1 MKERVLRLCKRLNNF
16 SLDELIVISE
26 LDSEFL
32 NSILNELVD
41 EGFLN
46 RVGTKYLYNRI
57 EKTKHTISMQTP
69 FFDYYT
75 NEVID
80 LIIRSFCSKLPI
92 EIVENIVQVS
102 ENSLIKFY
110 SFFRDKL
117 YLEQLK
123 ELNDFYSKNPKMPRH
138 QTYFNKPISFYI
150 YGKTVYVTEKEFSK
164 QNEIVH
170 SKSEIKEFK
179 KVYSY
184 LKRLESH
191 NMNNKNLHRKIAE
204 SLWRRGKT
212 FDEMY
217 FSLKKIANL

>member
-1 MKERVLRLCKRLNNF
+1 
-16 SLDELIVISE
+16 
-26 LDSEFL
+26 
-32 NSILNELVD
+32 
-41 EGFLN
+41 
-46 RVGTKYLYNRI
+46 
-57 EKTKHTISMQTP
+57 
-69 FFDYYT
+69 
-75 NEVID
+75 
-80 LIIRSFCSKLPI
+80 
-92 EIVENIVQVS
+92 
-102 ENSLIKFY
+102 
-110 SFFRDKL
+110 
-117 YLEQLK
+117 
-123 ELNDFYSKNPKMPRH
+123 MPRH